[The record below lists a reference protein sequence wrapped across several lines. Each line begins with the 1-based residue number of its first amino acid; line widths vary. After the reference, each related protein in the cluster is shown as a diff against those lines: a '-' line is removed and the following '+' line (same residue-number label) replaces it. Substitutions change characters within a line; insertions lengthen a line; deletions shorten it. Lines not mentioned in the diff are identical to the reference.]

1 MIAAAEKLPK
11 VGFRAGRRS
20 STAHQPSCGA
30 PEGHRSAL
38 ARRSWASTAQKRRFA
53 RGLDLVEERLAAVAS
68 EYPGA
73 LGEACRATLAAGGK
87 RVRPLLTL
95 LCARSGAAAG
105 EPVLRAA
112 AAVELLHMA
121 TLVHDDVLDR
131 AELRRGRPTV
141 AHQYGVAAAV
151 SAGNYLLARAF
162 SELVGAGDPAAVDL
176 LSATAVGLSEGEVL
190 QRAEAHDVRVGV
202 GGLRAPLRAQDRR
215 PLLGGLRA
223 RRPALGRRARRP
235 AAVGEYGR
243 LIGLAFQVFDD
254 ILDCSGD
261 EATTGKRPGTDVRDG
276 TITLP
281 LIYALEVRPEL
292 AESLRRPDLDAAE
305 VGAVLHAVIETA
317 ARSSV
322 PAATLCGTLR
332 MPGRSSPPAPT
343 PSSAVCSPRWRRRS
357 STATADDS
365 GVHPREPK

>member
-1 MIAAAEKLPK
+1 M
-11 VGFRAGRRS
+11 
-20 STAHQPSCGA
+20 
-30 PEGHRSAL
+30 
-38 ARRSWASTAQKRRFA
+38 
-53 RGLDLVEERLAAVAS
+53 AS
-68 EYPGA
+68 EYPGE

-112 AAVELLHMA
+112 AAVELVHMA

-141 AHQYGVAAAV
+141 AHQYGPATAV

-162 SELVGAGDPAAVDL
+162 SELVGAGDPSAVDL

-190 QRAEAHDVRVGV
+190 QRAEAHDVGIGV
-202 GGLRAPLRAQDRR
+202 EDYVRR
-215 PLLGGLRA
+215 CERKTADLFSAACSLGALLSGVEETAG
-223 RRPALGRRARRP
+223 
-235 AAVGEYGR
+235 AVGEYGR

-261 EATTGKRPGTDVRDG
+261 EAATGKRPGADVRDG

-281 LIYALEVRPEL
+281 LIYALEARPEL
-292 AESLRRPDLDAAE
+292 AEILRRPGASDADVETVLTAAAE
-305 VGAVLHAVIETA
+305 TGALERARGDALRYIED
-317 ARSSV
+317 ARSV
-322 PAATLCGTLR
+322 LAACPGTVERGLLAQVAAQVVDR
-332 MPGRSSPPAPT
+332 YS
-343 PSSAVCSPRWRRRS
+343 
-357 STATADDS
+357 
-365 GVHPREPK
+365 

>member
-1 MIAAAEKLPK
+1 MSPK
-11 VGFRAGRRS
+11 PSLSWS
-20 STAHQPSCGA
+20 SAT
-30 PEGHRSAL
+30 
-38 ARRSWASTAQKRRFA
+38 QKRRIA

-68 EYPGA
+68 EYPGE
-73 LGEACRATLAAGGK
+73 LGEACRATLSAGGK

-95 LCARSGAAAG
+95 LCARSGAASG

-141 AHQYGVAAAV
+141 AHQYGPATAV

-162 SELVGAGDPAAVDL
+162 SELVGAGEPSAVDL

-190 QRAEAHDVRVGV
+190 QRAEAHDVSIGV
-202 GGLRAPLRAQDRR
+202 EDYVRR
-215 PLLGGLRA
+215 CERKTADLFSA
-223 RRPALGRRARRP
+223 ACALGALLSGAEETAR
-235 AAVGEYGR
+235 AVGEYGR

-261 EATTGKRPGTDVRDG
+261 EAATGKRPGADVRDG

-281 LIYALEVRPEL
+281 LIYALEARPEL
-292 AESLRRPDLDAAE
+292 AEILRRPGPSDADVETVLAAAAE
-305 VGAVLHAVIETA
+305 TGALERARGDALRYIEE
-317 ARSSV
+317 ARSV
-322 PAATLCGTLR
+322 LAACPGTVERGLLAQVAAQVVDR
-332 MPGRSSPPAPT
+332 YS
-343 PSSAVCSPRWRRRS
+343 
-357 STATADDS
+357 
-365 GVHPREPK
+365 